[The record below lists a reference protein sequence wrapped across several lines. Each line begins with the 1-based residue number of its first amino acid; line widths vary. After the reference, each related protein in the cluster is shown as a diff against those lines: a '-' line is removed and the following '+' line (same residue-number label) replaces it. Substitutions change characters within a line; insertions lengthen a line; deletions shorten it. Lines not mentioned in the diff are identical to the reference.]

1 MLEYEIYSPLPSNK
15 TAQQNSQHCTKFYNK
30 VHNVLYNK
38 IIEKNDFF
46 LSFDFVTLAENEGY
60 ILY

>member
-15 TAQQNSQHCTKFYNK
+15 NARQNSQHCTKFHNE
-30 VHNVLYNK
+30 VHNVLHNK
-38 IIEKNDFF
+38 IIEKNYFS
-46 LSFDFVTLAENEGY
+46 LSFDFVKLVENKGY